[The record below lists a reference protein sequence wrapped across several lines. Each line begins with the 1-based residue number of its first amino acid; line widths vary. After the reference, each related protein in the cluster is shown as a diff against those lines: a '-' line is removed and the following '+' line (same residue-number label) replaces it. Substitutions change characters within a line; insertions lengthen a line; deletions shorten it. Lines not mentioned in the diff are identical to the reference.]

1 MKNIG
6 ASVGVVPTQGKKT
19 EEVKEEVKEEEE
31 EEECHQMRNEM
42 VFFLKEA
49 PEYRISAVA
58 EWCENS
64 RGDILTAEP
73 DTYFLHVLTGARCES
88 VWSCLTG
95 WSEPVK
101 ARKNGI
107 LFASGLTNL
116 KIWNKPSVMKKVLG
130 CKKNGNKQDEKYKSN
145 YRSFSS
151 RSV

>member
-1 MKNIG
+1 MKNIC
-6 ASVGVVPTQGKKT
+6 ASVSAVLTHEKKP
-19 EEVKEEVKEEEE
+19 VAAAEEEIE
-31 EEECHQMRNEM
+31 EDSHQMRNEM

-95 WSEPVK
+95 WSEPGEGQEK
-101 ARKNGI
+101 WDTLCERI
-107 LFASGLTNL
+107 EEFENL
-116 KIWNKPSVMKKVLG
+116 EQTI
-130 CKKNGNKQDEKYKSN
+130 CDEKN
-145 YRSFSS
+145 
-151 RSV
+151 VEV

>member
-6 ASVGVVPTQGKKT
+6 ASVGAVPTQEKKP
-19 EEVKEEVKEEEE
+19 VAEEEIE
-31 EEECHQMRNEM
+31 EEDRHIMRNEM

-64 RGDILTAEP
+64 QGDILTAEP

-95 WSEPVK
+95 WSEPGEGQEK
-101 ARKNGI
+101 WDTLCERI
-107 LFASGLTNL
+107 EEFENL
-116 KIWNKPSVMKKVLG
+116 EQTI
-130 CKKNGNKQDEKYKSN
+130 CDEK
-145 YRSFSS
+145 
-151 RSV
+151 SVEV

>member
-6 ASVGVVPTQGKKT
+6 ASVGAVPTQEKKS
-19 EEVKEEVKEEEE
+19 VAAVAEEEIE

-73 DTYFLHVLTGARCES
+73 DTYFLHVLTGQRCES
-88 VWSCLTG
+88 AWGCLIG
-95 WSEPVK
+95 WSEPGEGQEK
-101 ARKNGI
+101 WDTLCERI
-107 LFASGLTNL
+107 EEFENL
-116 KIWNKPSVMKKVLG
+116 EQTI
-130 CKKNGNKQDEKYKSN
+130 CDEK
-145 YRSFSS
+145 
-151 RSV
+151 SVGV